1 MQDVSTQYAGTA
13 SPEIDLLGNAFYTL
27 QFIRTE
33 AETPEPSEPTVMEA
47 YKKTTE
53 VSPLNPYRFC
63 ADPTSIEYEGR
74 LYVYGTN
81 DQQEFDATGA

>member
-13 SPEIDLLGNAFYTL
+13 SPEINLLGNAFYTL

-33 AETPEPSEPTVMEA
+33 AETPEPGEPTVMEA

-53 VSPLNPYRFC
+53 VNPLTPYRFC
-63 ADPTSIEYEGR
+63 ADPTSVEYEGR
-74 LYVYGTN
+74 LYVYGTTN
-81 DQQEFDATGA
+81 RNSTRLEV